1 MSRIKVII
9 MGAAGRDFHN
19 FNVHFRDNE
28 QYEVVAFTAEQIPGI
43 EDRIYPPE
51 LSGKLYPKGIKIYPE
66 QKLPELIQ
74 KFDVQQCILAYSDL
88 PYDTVGHKIAW
99 VNSSGPDMRL
109 MGPKTTMLKST
120 KPVIAVCAVRTGCG
134 KSQTSR
140 RVNSILVQ
148 MGLKPVNVRHPM
160 PYDPDLRTQIAQR
173 YARMEDMDRYNC
185 TIEEREEYEPM
196 INLGV
201 ILYAGVDY
209 GKILEMA
216 QKEADVIT
224 WDGGNNDFPFYKPD
238 LHIVITDP
246 HRAGHEVSYYPGE
259 TNLRMADVVIINK
272 IDTADYENVEKVRE
286 NIIKTNPRAIII
298 DAASPLTVGDV
309 SIIRGKRVIA
319 IEDGPT
325 VTHGGMAYGAAY
337 IAARKFGGTVVDPR
351 PFAVGSIKAT
361 FEKYTHLRD
370 VLPAMG
376 YGKKQMQELEETI
389 NNAEVDSVV
398 VGTPIDLTR
407 VLRISKPSTR
417 VKYELQEIGKPDL
430 VDVLGDFAK
439 RHKLK

>member
-1 MSRIKVII
+1 
-9 MGAAGRDFHN
+9 
-19 FNVHFRDNE
+19 
-28 QYEVVAFTAEQIPGI
+28 
-43 EDRIYPPE
+43 
-51 LSGKLYPKGIKIYPE
+51 
-66 QKLPELIQ
+66 
-74 KFDVQQCILAYSDL
+74 
-88 PYDTVGHKIAW
+88 
-99 VNSSGPDMRL
+99 
-109 MGPKTTMLKST
+109 
-120 KPVIAVCAVRTGCG
+120 
-134 KSQTSR
+134 
-140 RVNSILVQ
+140 

-246 HRAGHEVSYYPGE
+246 LRAGHEVSYYPGE

-361 FEKYTHLRD
+361 FEKYAHLRD

-389 NNAEVDSVV
+389 NNADVDSVV

-407 VLRISKPSTR
+407 VLRINKPSTR

-430 VDVLGDFAK
+430 VDILDDFAK